1 MSAVNVELCPETG
14 ICSIIRKDAGKADL
28 MPDEVQTLR
37 KANGDAAQIRAVLSE
52 SGTTFAAS
60 LSDQELRE
68 IAGAL
73 R

>member
-14 ICSIIRKDAGKADL
+14 ICSIIRANAGKADL

-37 KANGDAAQIRAVLSE
+37 KANGDAAQIRAVLAE
-52 SGTTFAAS
+52 SDSAFAAS
-60 LSDQELRE
+60 LSDQELRD

-73 R
+73 H